1 MEPVNGMTV
10 LTQVLT
16 ELWTQISSVVQTI
29 TSSPVLMIGV
39 GIWVAGAAIGLAYR
53 LIRG

>member
-16 ELWTQISSVVQTI
+16 ALWAQISDVVSTI